1 MSELFKDLTEQI
13 EINEV
18 LEDTSKDSTMEDDLL
33 SGDLMDSIEFDVILG

>member
-1 MSELFKDLTEQI
+1 MKELFKELTEQI

-18 LEDTSKDSTMEDDLL
+18 LETSDNDVSLEDDLL

>member
-1 MSELFKDLTEQI
+1 MKELFKELTEQI

-18 LEDTSKDSTMEDDLL
+18 LETSDNDASLEDDLL